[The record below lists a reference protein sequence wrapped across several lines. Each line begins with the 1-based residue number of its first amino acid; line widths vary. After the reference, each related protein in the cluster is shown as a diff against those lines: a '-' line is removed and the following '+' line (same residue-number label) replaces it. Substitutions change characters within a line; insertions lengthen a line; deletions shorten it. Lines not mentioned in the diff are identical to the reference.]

1 MPTSLCIS
9 LNIKVKRDA
18 ATKLF
23 VSMRILTISAG
34 KVMPLFGKHHPD
46 YKSVVSAIHKKA
58 ISTLE
63 NPTPVEI
70 TPLGVRGDEQ
80 ADLSVHGGIEKAIY
94 VYPVEH
100 YAFWN
105 ELLTRETKQPVH
117 LEHGTIGENFTIEGL
132 SETEVFVGDRLK
144 IGELEFAVVKLR
156 EPCFK
161 FNAAM
166 RYKGA
171 AKAMLQSGFSGW
183 YLRVLKTGALT
194 AGPQITLLPG
204 PRETSIAQQNQKL
217 LKNRNQKDLWE

>member
-1 MPTSLCIS
+1 
-9 LNIKVKRDA
+9 
-18 ATKLF
+18 
-23 VSMRILTISAG
+23 MRLLTISSG
-34 KVMPLFGKHHPD
+34 KVMSLFGNHHPD
-46 YKSVVSAIHKKA
+46 YKSVASAIRKKA
-58 ISTLE
+58 VSDLD
-63 NPTPVEI
+63 NPASINI
-70 TPLGVRGDEQ
+70 TTLGVKGDEQ

-94 VYPVEH
+94 VYPAEH

-117 LEHGTIGENFTIEGL
+117 LEHGAIGENFTIEGL
-132 SETEVFVGDRLK
+132 LETEIFVGDRLH

-183 YLRVLKTGALT
+183 YLRVIKTGVLS
-194 AGPQITLLPG
+194 AGAQIELIPG
-204 PRETSIAQQNQKL
+204 SRETSIAQQNQKL
-217 LKNRNQKDLWE
+217 LNNRNQKDLWE

>member
-1 MPTSLCIS
+1 
-9 LNIKVKRDA
+9 
-18 ATKLF
+18 
-23 VSMRILTISAG
+23 MRLLTISAG
-34 KVMPLFGKHHPD
+34 KVMPLFGNHHPD
-46 YKSVVSAIHKKA
+46 YKSVASAIRKKAVSA
-58 ISTLE
+58 LD
-63 NPTPVEI
+63 NPANVDI
-70 TPLGVRGDEQ
+70 TSLGVKGDEQ

-94 VYPVEH
+94 VYPAEH

-117 LEHGTIGENFTIEGL
+117 LEHGAIGENFTIEGL
-132 SETEVFVGDRLK
+132 LETEVFVGDRLR

-183 YLRVLKTGALT
+183 YLRVIKTGVLA
-194 AGPQITLLPG
+194 AGAQIELIPG
-204 PRETSIAQQNQKL
+204 SRETSIAQQNHKL
-217 LKNRNQKDLWE
+217 LNNRNQKDLWE